1 MTTIVSV
8 TNKGS
13 NAITVSNQTATR
25 FAVISNRIGDT
36 TMAMG
41 KAMMIEMLKQ
51 QLRTGVA
58 HFIFVKK
65 NGELREMFATTNR
78 GLVAKHIVG
87 TGETREHFFTTAI
100 FDIEKGAWRSFRWE
114 SIISIL

>member
-1 MTTIVSV
+1 
-8 TNKGS
+8 
-13 NAITVSNQTATR
+13 
-25 FAVISNRIGDT
+25 
-36 TMAMG
+36 
-41 KAMMIEMLKQ
+41 
-51 QLRTGVA
+51 
-58 HFIFVKK
+58 
-65 NGELREMFATTNR
+65 MFATTNR

>member
-8 TNKGS
+8 TNKGL
-13 NAITVSNQTATR
+13 NAITVSKQNATR

-51 QLRTGVA
+51 QLCTGVA

-65 NGELREMFATTNR
+65 
-78 GLVAKHIVG
+78 K
-87 TGETREHFFTTAI
+87 
-100 FDIEKGAWRSFRWE
+100 W
-114 SIISIL
+114 

>member
-1 MTTIVSV
+1 MVTITDKGLNAMVV
-8 TNKGS
+8 NK
-13 NAITVSNQTATR
+13 QTATR

-41 KAMMIEMLKQ
+41 KAMLINNLKQ

-58 HFIFVKK
+58 HFIFMKK
-65 NGELREMFATTNR
+65 NGEIREIFATTNSC
-78 GLVAKHIVG
+78 LASKHIIG
-87 TGETREHFFTTAI
+87 TGESRENFYTTAV
-100 FDIEKGAWRSFRWE
+100 FDVEKGAWRSFRWE

>member
-8 TNKGS
+8 TNKGL
-13 NAITVSNQTATR
+13 NAITVSKQNATR

-65 NGELREMFATTNR
+65 
-78 GLVAKHIVG
+78 K
-87 TGETREHFFTTAI
+87 
-100 FDIEKGAWRSFRWE
+100 W
-114 SIISIL
+114 